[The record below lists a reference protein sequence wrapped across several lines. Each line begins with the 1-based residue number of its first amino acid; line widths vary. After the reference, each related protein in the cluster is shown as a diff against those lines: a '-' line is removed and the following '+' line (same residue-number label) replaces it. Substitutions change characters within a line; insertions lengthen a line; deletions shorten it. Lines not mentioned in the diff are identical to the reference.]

1 MAMIRL
7 QNRPAA
13 QRSRDPASPWTP
25 RVDIRELPD
34 KYVLLADVPGV
45 DPGDLSITTQGD
57 VLSVAGT
64 RESDEEAAG
73 GRGYR
78 RRERARGSFERR
90 FSLPEAADAA
100 RITARAHAGVLSI
113 EIPKAERALA
123 RRIEV
128 TH

>member
-1 MAMIRL
+1 MAMIRI

-13 QRSRDPASPWTP
+13 RRSRDPGGPWTP
-25 RVDIRELPD
+25 RVDIRELRD

-45 DPGDLSITTQGD
+45 DPDDLSITTQGD

-64 RESDEEAAG
+64 RESDEQDAG

-90 FSLPEAADAA
+90 FSLPEAADPE

-113 EIPKAERALA
+113 EIPKAERVLA